1 MVLQVLIALQYLH
14 LMGFVYRDLKPE
26 NILLHSSGH
35 ILLTDFDLSYCQGST
50 EVKFEKKKNGHAKPQ
65 LGVRLLP
72 VDSRCS
78 SFVPNIC
85 QSGMR
90 HHEPVLSCVPA
101 NLSDPFGCK
110 QCGASVSSLVPL
122 QVCPTGLRLC
132 CCISVLVST
141 PPVGRVTGV
150 ARCIRM
156 MTNTFGV
163 LQQAGQ
169 VRPSEDITLIAV
181 PDARANSFVGTEEYL
196 APEVING
203 VGHGAGCGPAY
214 IAAVLLFFLAWAVH
228 EEIEN
233 CATSL
238 SEV

>member
-1 MVLQVLIALQYLH
+1 MLIALQYLH

-78 SFVPNIC
+78 SFELNIY

-90 HHEPVLSCVPA
+90 HCEPVLSCVPA
-101 NLSDPFGCK
+101 NFSDPFRCK

-122 QVCPTGLRLC
+122 PVCPTGLRLC
-132 CCISVLVST
+132 CHISVLVST
-141 PPVGRVTGV
+141 PPVCRVTGV
-150 ARCIRM
+150 ARRIRM

-169 VRPSEDITLIAV
+169 VRPSEEITLIAV

-203 VGHGAGCGPAY
+203 VGHGPGCGPAY
-214 IAAVLLFFLAWAVH
+214 IAAVL
-228 EEIEN
+228 
-233 CATSL
+233 
-238 SEV
+238 